1 MTDEQRHEFTR
12 ALYGW
17 ITHTELSSTEPEAT
31 RAWCAE
37 VLGWKFQPP
46 FPSPAGDY
54 HLFAYSESGGG
65 GIGHTEPGSRRG
77 RRPRCN
83 RGHAGAYDA
92 ALAAGAESVNPPETV
107 MEGIRIALVRAPG
120 GVLDRLL
127 RAHRL
132 TSSRCGA
139 AIYRLPP
146 RARRGS
152 GGGVTRYACPSSR
165 SESLRGTVG
174 TSGWVHQRSVVAL
187 RDPL

>member
-65 GIGHTEPGSRRG
+65 GIRQTAPGEAPGST
-77 RRPRCN
+77 PTV
-83 RGHAGAYDA
+83 HVEDTQAAYDA

-107 MEGIRIALVRAPG
+107 MEGVRIAMVRAPG
-120 GVLDRLL
+120 EVLI
-127 RAHRL
+127 
-132 TSSRCGA
+132 GF
-139 AIYRLPP
+139 
-146 RARRGS
+146 S
-152 GGGVTRYACPSSR
+152 GPT
-165 SESLRGTVG
+165 
-174 TSGWVHQRSVVAL
+174 
-187 RDPL
+187 D